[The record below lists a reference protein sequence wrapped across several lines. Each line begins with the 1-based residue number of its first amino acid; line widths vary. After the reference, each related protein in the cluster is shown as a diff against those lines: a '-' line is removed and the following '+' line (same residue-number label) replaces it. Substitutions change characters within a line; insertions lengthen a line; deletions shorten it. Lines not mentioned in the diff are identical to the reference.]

1 MSPYAILS
9 ALLLYPDAA
18 WRRELA
24 TLTSAVRALPASPAA
39 DAIARFIGWAAS
51 TPPLAVERAYVE
63 SFDFSKRSGLYL
75 SFYAYGDRRQRGVAM
90 LALKQ
95 RYAAAGWPLRHGEL
109 PDYLPALL
117 EFAALAPDAAG
128 ELLAEL
134 RPAIE
139 LVRAGLA
146 RANSRYVIL
155 LDALCDLLGELGDA
169 EREEV
174 ERLAREGAPS
184 ERVGLEPFAPP
195 ETMPKTCAA
204 ASGSPRPVA
213 GGVG

>member
-9 ALLLYPDAA
+9 GLLLYPDGA
-18 WRRELA
+18 WRRELPA
-24 TLTSAVRALPASPAA
+24 LASAARAVPASPAA
-39 DAIARFIGWAAS
+39 EAIESFIGWAAS
-51 TPPLAVERAYVE
+51 SPPLAVERAYVE

-90 LALKQ
+90 LVLKQ

-117 EFAALAPDAAG
+117 EFASLAPEAG
-128 ELLAEL
+128 SELLDEL

-146 RANSRYVIL
+146 RADSPYAVL
-155 LDALCDLLGELGDA
+155 LDALCHLLGELSDPQ
-169 EREEV
+169 REEV

-195 ETMPKTCAA
+195 ETMPP
-204 ASGSPRPVA
+204 ASATGSPQPCARALP
-213 GGVG
+213 

>member
-9 ALLLYPDAA
+9 ALLFYPDAA
-18 WRRELA
+18 WRRELPA
-24 TLTSAVRALPASPAA
+24 LESAVRALPGSPAA
-39 DAIARFIGWAAS
+39 DAMRAFIAWAAGS
-51 TPPLAVERAYVE
+51 PPLAVERAYVE

-75 SFYAYGDRRQRGVAM
+75 SFYAYGDRRQRGAAM
-90 LALKQ
+90 LALKH
-95 RYAAAGWPLRHGEL
+95 RYAAAGWALRDGEL

-117 EFAALAPDAAG
+117 EFASLDPAAAG
-128 ELLAEL
+128 EVLAEL

-146 RANSRYVIL
+146 RAESRYGVL
-155 LDALCDLLGELGDA
+155 LDAVCDLLGSLSDDQ
-169 EREEV
+169 REEV

-195 ETMPKTCAA
+195 EMMPMTCAA